1 LRRLDLK
8 ISFIKLGN
16 GKGIIVLKSR
26 DKVPELIDVP
36 SDDENENSD
45 HGGDGP
51 EIVLEPVVV
60 PD

>member
-1 LRRLDLK
+1 
-8 ISFIKLGN
+8 LGN
-16 GKGIIVLKSR
+16 GKGVIVLKSR

-45 HGGDGP
+45 HDGDGP